1 MMSEQIPLFEDEY
14 VLRNDAVGALIA
26 LNLDAALSAFQRYH
40 DLYRDNGDIDRMM
53 AIAAFLRQGMAA
65 CPENGPDRPGCLFT
79 FWNSF
84 ENSMEA
90 AQAGYSDIICQIRLS
105 FFRFLVKAIEEAPL
119 PDSAYLSHRIPI
131 GYAYLQIGRH
141 DRAIRSLQTCLIAA
155 PDNAAVYGYLGDA
168 YFLLGETD
176 VARQVYLEACLIDP
190 ETVDWAHLK
199 DNALRKLLAELAEE
213 EGCGEALSRH
223 WLPSYAYIRG
233 FFRPK
238 QIRLKEEFIAFVDD
252 YLELKKVCVNILSP
266 EQAAR
271 LFLKGIVLCDNE
283 PFLRMI
289 KGIDFAEVRREMKKA
304 NAPLFATYL
313 RYIERRK

>member
-1 MMSEQIPLFEDEY
+1 MSEQIPLFEDEY
-14 VLRNDAVGALIA
+14 VLRNDAVGALIE
-26 LNLDAALSAFQRYH
+26 LNLDAAMSAFQRHH
-40 DLYRDNGDIDRMM
+40 DLYRDNGDVDRMI
-53 AIAAFLRQGMAA
+53 AITAFLRKGLAA

-84 ENSMEA
+84 ENSREA
-90 AQAGYSDIICQIRLS
+90 TQAGSLDVISQIRLS
-105 FFRFLVKAIEEAPL
+105 FFRLLVQAVEEVSL
-119 PDSAYLSHRIPI
+119 PDSSYLSHHIPI
-131 GYAYLQIGRH
+131 GYAYLQIGRY
-141 DRAIRSLQTCLIAA
+141 DQAIRSLQTCLIAA

-199 DNALRKLLAELAEE
+199 DDALLKLLAELEE
-213 EGCGEALSRH
+213 EERCGEALSRH
-223 WLPSYAYIRG
+223 WLPSCAYIRG
-233 FFRPK
+233 LFRPK
-238 QIRLKEEFIAFVDD
+238 QIRLKDEFIAFIDG
-252 YLELKKVCVNILSP
+252 YLELKKACGNNPSS